1 MSSNQR
7 FEESGGAWMRWR
19 LPVTFGA
26 GWIGGIV
33 GMKQASI
40 AAKNYMHAIEDPALR
55 TVYVP
60 HL

>member
-1 MSSNQR
+1 
-7 FEESGGAWMRWR
+7 MRWR